1 MENLFGRFPHLV
13 EDIFGLLKE
22 ETLFC
27 CSQINRTWSKNLDDY
42 RLRLV
47 KRIQRH
53 LKDPSIAY
61 GPAANFDR
69 YKGISFIPK
78 TLLENM
84 PEFEC
89 HSYSDHT
96 RIYGSPKILRR
107 IMTIEHLPLPF
118 LVQFLRYFCDHRIK
132 DCEINFRIN
141 SIDRRSVL
149 LGVFVKS
156 ESNGKEV
163 NEYIGWIGQFCH
175 LLRQRD
181 YHSAPIIPLGGIQ
194 QLGGPNFDHF

>member
-27 CSQINRTWSKNLDDY
+27 CSQINKAWDKNVDNY
-42 RLRLV
+42 RLHLV

-69 YKGISFIPK
+69 RIGISFIPK

-89 HSYSDHT
+89 HGPTTT
-96 RIYGSPKILRR
+96 RMYGSPKILRR

-156 ESNGKEV
+156 KSNDLEV

-175 LLRQRD
+175 LLRRD
-181 YHSAPIIPLGGIQ
+181 YHSAPIIPLIRKR
-194 QLGGPNFDHF
+194 

>member
-27 CSQINRTWSKNLDDY
+27 SSQINKAWNKNLDDY
-42 RLRLV
+42 RLHLV
-47 KRIQRH
+47 KMIQRH

-61 GPAANFDR
+61 GPAANFNR

-89 HSYSDHT
+89 HGPTS
-96 RIYGSPKILRR
+96 ILKI
-107 IMTIEHLPLPF
+107 HNF
-118 LVQFLRYFCDHRIK
+118 LATKTLNTSK
-132 DCEINFRIN
+132 
-141 SIDRRSVL
+141 
-149 LGVFVKS
+149 
-156 ESNGKEV
+156 ES
-163 NEYIGWIGQFCH
+163 
-175 LLRQRD
+175 
-181 YHSAPIIPLGGIQ
+181 
-194 QLGGPNFDHF
+194 

>member
-42 RLRLV
+42 RLHLV

-132 DCEINFRIN
+132 DCEVNFRIN

-156 ESNGKEV
+156 ESNGMEV
-163 NEYIGWIGQFCH
+163 NEYIGWIGQFRH
-175 LLRQRD
+175 LLRPRD
-181 YHSAPIIPLGGIQ
+181 YHSAPIIPLIRTC
-194 QLGGPNFDHF
+194 

>member
-27 CSQINRTWSKNLDDY
+27 CSQINTAWNKNLDDY
-42 RLRLV
+42 RLHLV

-61 GPAANFDR
+61 GPAANFNR

-89 HSYSDHT
+89 HSHSDHT

-107 IMTIEHLPLPF
+107 IMRLNTYPCRF
-118 LVQFLRYFCDHRIK
+118 WFSF
-132 DCEINFRIN
+132 
-141 SIDRRSVL
+141 
-149 LGVFVKS
+149 
-156 ESNGKEV
+156 
-163 NEYIGWIGQFCH
+163 
-175 LLRQRD
+175 
-181 YHSAPIIPLGGIQ
+181 
-194 QLGGPNFDHF
+194 